1 MVIEKGD
8 DITTNLLINPY
19 FYLKIMATIDTTSEP
34 LYVKEMNERFRQ
46 RQKIRSRNTKVLA
59 ENNPQKILELENPNR
74 IEARRSIIPADE
86 HVTLEGLIAGNDLM
100 FVNYLTLGQLSFKI
114 CL

>member
-34 LYVKEMNERFRQ
+34 LYVKEMRR
-46 RQKIRSRNTKVLA
+46 KI
-59 ENNPQKILELENPNR
+59 
-74 IEARRSIIPADE
+74 
-86 HVTLEGLIAGNDLM
+86 
-100 FVNYLTLGQLSFKI
+100 
-114 CL
+114 